1 MVVQYKAVMAKLKQ
15 VNPFRPGEGS
25 TPPHLAGREE
35 EKSAVSQ
42 ILDVMEIGEPPP
54 ANLILYGP
62 RGNGKTCLLTW
73 IATEAQRRKF
83 EILDTSAAEIE
94 SVGQL
99 VIELTPRGILSMLRN
114 ARISVAGVSAGA
126 DMKRQDGE
134 TSLKQVL
141 AQRTK
146 KRPLVILIDE
156 AHILNAKVGLLLFN
170 AAQVTRRG
178 QNPLLLVLA
187 GTPGLMNHLRAMEA
201 TFIERSEILPLQPL
215 GEKATKEAIQ
225 VPLEKEGYEVDD
237 EVLEKIV
244 RETQGYPYFLQLWGK
259 NLWEEAKSNG
269 KTSAITNAEAKRAKQ
284 AFDQKKE
291 RFYQGRREELR
302 KLKIATA
309 AAAVAS
315 AYANTEALTEDEIN
329 KAIAASLSEEQRAT
343 AEQRI
348 EEVRERLVDR
358 GYIWA
363 PRGVKTEKG
372 MGAYVPGIP
381 SLMTDVLAYHRQ
393 AAA

>member
-1 MVVQYKAVMAKLKQ
+1 MVVQYKAIMAKLKQ

-35 EKSAVSQ
+35 EKSAASQ
-42 ILDVMEIGEPPP
+42 MLDVMEIGEPPP

-73 IATEAQRRKF
+73 IATEAKRRKF

-94 SVGQL
+94 SVGEL
-99 VIELTPRGILSMLRN
+99 VGELAPRGILSMLRN

-134 TSLKQVL
+134 TSLKQML

-146 KRPLVILIDE
+146 RRPLVILIDE
-156 AHILNAKVGLLLFN
+156 AHVMNAKVGLLLFN
-170 AAQVTRRG
+170 AAQVARRG
-178 QNPLLLVLA
+178 QSLLLVVLA
-187 GTPGLMNHLRAMEA
+187 DTPGLMDHLRTMEA

-215 GEKATKEAIQ
+215 EEKAAKEAIR

-237 EVLEKIV
+237 EVLEEIV

-259 NLWEEAKSNG
+259 SLWEEAKSNG
-269 KTSAITNAEAKRAKQ
+269 KTGAITSPAAKQAKQ

-302 KLKIATA
+302 KLKIETA

-329 KAIAASLSEEQRAT
+329 EAIAASLSEEQRAT

-348 EEVRERLVDR
+348 EEMRERLVDR

-381 SLMTDVLAYHRQ
+381 SLMTDVLAYHQQ